1 MVSSLGL
8 QVQNQKIATKTKISL
23 SVNVTKSK
31 KELCN
36 TVLFYLSN
44 TKWNF
49 DLILDKEPH
58 EKKTVANLL
67 QSATMVK
74 KSLPSPQRC

>member
-1 MVSSLGL
+1 MLVSSLGL

-44 TKWNF
+44 TKF
-49 DLILDKEPH
+49 
-58 EKKTVANLL
+58 
-67 QSATMVK
+67 
-74 KSLPSPQRC
+74 